1 MGFRTVRVRIYTE
14 GCMEMIA
21 CGQCFVALYQA
32 VAVIAVLFYPLKY
45 ILKGVYNKA
54 EGRKKC

>member
-1 MGFRTVRVRIYTE
+1 
-14 GCMEMIA
+14 MEMIA
-21 CGQCFVALYQA
+21 CGQCFVTLSQA